1 MEFPFEREAM
11 RGDPM
16 PEGLRIYEQAA
27 YQALRYLYA
36 MYHRK
41 AISREDAAREKN
53 QVRFQ
58 YDRAKADFEA
68 NRRNLL
74 AHARMWK
81 EIEEAANRFGQERTM
96 ENAEAF
102 VQAVYGCRLKKEVH
116 QSEEQK
122 KNPVGSENPVSG
134 D

>member
-1 MEFPFEREAM
+1 MEFPFERAAM

-16 PEGLRIYEQAA
+16 PDGLRLYEQSAF
-27 YQALRYLYA
+27 QALRHLYA

-53 QVRFQ
+53 QIRFQ

-68 NRRNLL
+68 NRKNILE
-74 AHARMWK
+74 HAKLWK
-81 EIEEAANRFGQERTM
+81 EIEGAANRFGRERTL

-102 VQAVYGCRLKKEVH
+102 AQAVYGCGLK
-116 QSEEQK
+116 
-122 KNPVGSENPVSG
+122 SG
-134 D
+134 TGGAGDLE

>member
-1 MEFPFEREAM
+1 
-11 RGDPM
+11 M

-41 AISREDAAREKN
+41 AISREDAAREKKLIRV
-53 QVRFQ
+53 QH
-58 YDRAKADFEA
+58 DRAKADFET

-74 AHARMWK
+74 AHAEMWK
-81 EIEEAANRFGQERTM
+81 KIEETANQFGKERTL

-102 VQAVYGCRLKKEVH
+102 VQAVYGCKMKKE
-116 QSEEQK
+116 
-122 KNPVGSENPVSG
+122 ENDG
-134 D
+134 T

>member
-1 MEFPFEREAM
+1 MEFPFERAAM

-41 AISREDAAREKN
+41 AISREEAAREKKLIR
-53 QVRFQ
+53 VQ
-58 YDRAKADFEA
+58 YDRAKADFET

-74 AHARMWK
+74 AHAEMWRK
-81 EIEEAANRFGQERTM
+81 IEAAANRFGQERTL

-102 VQAVYGCRLKKEVH
+102 VQAVYGCGVKKE
-116 QSEEQK
+116 EEK
-122 KNPVGSENPVSG
+122 RFASFR
-134 D
+134 

>member
-1 MEFPFEREAM
+1 MEFPFERAAM

-16 PEGLRIYEQAA
+16 PDGLRLYEQSAF
-27 YQALRYLYA
+27 QALRHLYA

-53 QVRFQ
+53 QIRFQ

-68 NRRNLL
+68 NRKNIL
-74 AHARMWK
+74 ANANMWK
-81 EIEEAANRFGQERTM
+81 EIEGAANRFGRERTM

-102 VQAVYGCRLKKEVH
+102 VQAVYGCGLKKGGERV
-116 QSEEQK
+116 EK
-122 KNPVGSENPVSG
+122 KKENPIDGEDPV
-134 D
+134 

>member
-16 PEGLRIYEQAA
+16 PDGLRLYEQSA
-27 YQALRYLYA
+27 YQALRHLYA

-53 QVRFQ
+53 QIRFQ
-58 YDRAKADFEA
+58 YDRAKADFET
-68 NRRNLL
+68 NRKNNL
-74 AHARMWK
+74 AHAKMWK
-81 EIEEAANRFGQERTM
+81 EIEGAANRFGRERTL

-102 VQAVYGCRLKKEVH
+102 VRAVYGCGLKKEEGEH
-116 QSEEQK
+116 ADGK
-122 KNPVGSENPVSG
+122 
-134 D
+134 

>member
-1 MEFPFEREAM
+1 MEFPFERAAM

-36 MYHRK
+36 MYPRK
-41 AISREDAAREKN
+41 AISRKDAAREKKLIRV
-53 QVRFQ
+53 QH
-58 YDRAKADFEA
+58 DRAKADFET

-74 AHARMWK
+74 AHAEMWK
-81 EIEEAANRFGQERTM
+81 KIEAAANRFGQERTL

-102 VQAVYGCRLKKEVH
+102 VRAVYGCGVKKE
-116 QSEEQK
+116 E
-122 KNPVGSENPVSG
+122 KNDGT
-134 D
+134 